1 MEEEEKPEDDRLQD
15 LAFLRER
22 VTELEAAKKQNIR
35 IERGL
40 REGEEESLRQ
50 AQGLIGLS
58 RRIRAIAFSFDA
70 EAGFRLLY
78 VGARGCSYRKS
89 SALCTTADREEALR
103 PGTFVSSY

>member
-1 MEEEEKPEDDRLQD
+1 MEEEKPGDGRLQD

-40 REGEEESLRQ
+40 RELEEESRQQ
-50 AQGLIGLS
+50 AQGLVGLI

-78 VGARGCSYRKS
+78 VGARGCSYRKP
-89 SALCTTADREEALR
+89 SALYNTAGREGALR
-103 PGTFVSSY
+103 PGTFVPSY